1 MSEILS
7 LPRDLKQLK
16 GINYKNFQSCTFAKY
31 TQTNTS
37 HSSFVNVGSHLL
49 TFVRK
54 GYKILHTASKDY
66 KIDSYEALFLK
77 AGNYTLSN
85 VGLSSGV
92 YEAYLFFFD
101 NAFLIELI
109 YKYKDFFKLEQKT
122 DNCEIFWVK
131 NDKILQGILESFSP
145 HFEENTQ
152 ILDPIVSLKFEEI
165 FLHLLLNK
173 NIYFISFLAGILKEF
188 RLDLSLLFEYC
199 GREFLSVNEMADFAK
214 LDLATFSKEFKKCFG
229 QSPKKWLDEKRLQK
243 AKILLEFSKKNVSE
257 VASECAFSSVA
268 WFIERFKEQY
278 NQSPKQYQKS
288 KNLYFLSK
296 N

>member
-1 MSEILS
+1 MNKILS
-7 LPRDLKQLK
+7 LPEDLKQLK
-16 GINYKNFQSCTFAKY
+16 GVNYKKIKSCTFAKY
-31 TQTNTS
+31 TQTDTS
-37 HSSFVNVGSHLL
+37 HSTFVNVGSHLL

-66 KIDSYEALFLK
+66 KINSYETLFLK
-77 AGNYTLSN
+77 AGSYTLSN
-85 VGLSSGV
+85 VGLSKGV

-109 YKYKDFFKLEQKT
+109 YKYKDFFKLDQKFQ
-122 DNCEIFWVK
+122 NYEIFWVK

-173 NIYFISFLAGILKEF
+173 NIYFISFLSGILKEF
-188 RLDLSLLFEYC
+188 RLDLSQLFEYC
-199 GREFLSVNEMADFAK
+199 GREFLSVNEMSNFAK

-243 AKILLEFSKKNVSE
+243 AKILLKFSKKNINE
-257 VASECAFSSVA
+257 IANECAFSSAA
-268 WFIERFKEQY
+268 WFI
-278 NQSPKQYQKS
+278 
-288 KNLYFLSK
+288 
-296 N
+296 